1 MAICPEA
8 LNVSRAADDL
18 LSSGEVVA
26 LRAHISACPQCVRWA
41 RSLRLQ
47 RLAFQALRTNP
58 WRACSSGS
66 LSHVS
71 IFNRRNAAL
80 GWLTWML
87 GKRVAEVK
95 ARSVVSGDE
104 GRSKKKL
111 FVGALAAVGAVLFF
125 WRRRDEDEQPPS
137 AA

>member
-8 LNVSRAADDL
+8 LNVSRAADDV

-26 LRAHISACPQCVRWA
+26 LRAHVSACPECVRWA

-47 RLAFQALRTNP
+47 RLAFQALRTSRC
-58 WRACSSGS
+58 RARSSGS
-66 LSHVS
+66 LSLVS

-80 GWLTWML
+80 GWLTWIV
-87 GKRVAEVK
+87 GKRVAERK
-95 ARSVVSGDE
+95 ARSVVGADD

-111 FVGALAAVGAVLFF
+111 FVGTLAAVGAALFF